1 MIHGSASIETTIAI
15 CCSKLG
21 IHFSVIFEDLP
32 KKAIE
37 LRIKILKPVL
47 IITRFKKKKS
57 LKIFNF
63 KNIINF
69 TDDENKS
76 NFNEISIKGL
86 KNLKSKNYKYSFFKS
101 NKTLFTLFTSG
112 STGIPKGIQHSTG
125 GYLVYSKYTCLNQF
139 GMRENSVVLT
149 ASDAGWINGH
159 TYSIF
164 GPLSIGSTSVLC
176 ESP

>member
-1 MIHGSASIETTIAI
+1 M
-15 CCSKLG
+15 
-21 IHFSVIFEDLP
+21 
-32 KKAIE
+32 
-37 LRIKILKPVL
+37 
-47 IITRFKKKKS
+47 
-57 LKIFNF
+57 
-63 KNIINF
+63 
-69 TDDENKS
+69 
-76 NFNEISIKGL
+76 

-164 GPLSIGSTSVLC
+164 GPLSIGSTSVL
-176 ESP
+176 